1 MKHLSEEQIVLHY
14 YGDADDASAIESHL
28 SACADCRA
36 EFARV
41 QAMLRQIEP
50 IEVPEPAAGFEEKTW
65 LNVRDRLPA
74 IKTGFFAWLASPR
87 RLVMA
92 GSIAVLVLAAF
103 LLGRLSQR
111 PQQQIATNST
121 QTNSPVNPQRIVL
134 VAVGNHLERSQM
146 LLVEIMNNDESG
158 HINFSAEQ
166 QLARDLLDDNHLYR
180 VSAQKAG
187 DPQVARLLDELGR
200 VLAEIANGP
209 AEVSSSDLQQV
220 RHTIQSE
227 GLLFKVRV
235 IQSEV
240 NSKARRP
247 EATSGSSVNQRL

>member
-1 MKHLSEEQIVLHY
+1 MTHLSEEQIVLHY
-14 YGDADDASAIESHL
+14 YGDADNAAAVESHL

-50 IEVPEPAAGFEEKTW
+50 IDVPEPAAGFEEKTW

-74 IKTGFFAWLASPR
+74 LKTGFFAWLFSPR
-87 RLVMA
+87 RFVLA
-92 GSIAVLVLAAF
+92 GSMAALLVAAF
-103 LLGRLSQR
+103 LAGRYWPRGLQ
-111 PQQQIATNST
+111 PPEKPPVAQ
-121 QTNSPVNPQRIVL
+121 VNPQRIVL
-134 VAVGNHLERSQM
+134 VAVGDHLERSQM

-180 VSAQKAG
+180 VSAQQAG

-227 GLLFKVRV
+227 RLLFKVRV
-235 IQSEV
+235 IGSEV
-240 NSKARRP
+240 NSRARRP
-247 EATSGSSVNQRL
+247 EQTSGAANQRL

>member
-1 MKHLSEEQIVLHY
+1 QIVLHY
-14 YGDADDASAIESHL
+14 YGDADDAAAAESHL
-28 SACADCRA
+28 AACADCRA

-65 LNVRDRLPA
+65 LNLRDRLPA
-74 IKTGFFAWLASPR
+74 AKTGFFAWLASPR
-87 RLVMA
+87 RLTLA
-92 GSIAVLVLAAF
+92 GSIAVLMLAAF
-103 LLGRLSQR
+103 LLGRFLPR
-111 PQQQIATNST
+111 PTQITT
-121 QTNSPVNPQRIVL
+121 QNPPSIHPQVNPQRIVL
-134 VAVGNHLERSQM
+134 VAVGDHLERSQM

-158 HINFSAEQ
+158 QINFSAEQ

-180 VSAQKAG
+180 VSAQQAG
-187 DPQVARLLDELGR
+187 DPRVARLLDELGR

-227 GLLFKVRV
+227 
-235 IQSEV
+235 
-240 NSKARRP
+240 
-247 EATSGSSVNQRL
+247 